1 MPLVTGLKC
10 KTRGYVYYTK
20 YISMN
25 FTLVRRLQIK
35 SSLAAGL
42 DTPLGFL
49 QVEAP
54 EFLDNL
60 HMKVVRLSALRTGRL
75 YSQERFLVLISVRGS
90 VDPNTTMRP
99 EGLSHGK
106 IPVTPSGI

>member
-1 MPLVTGLKC
+1 MPLVIGLKC

-35 SSLAAGL
+35 SFPATGL
-42 DTPLGFL
+42 DRPLGFL

-60 HMKVVRLSALRTGRL
+60 NMKVVRLSTPRTGRL
-75 YSQERFLVLISVRGS
+75 YSQERFLVLISVKG
-90 VDPNTTMRP
+90 
-99 EGLSHGK
+99 
-106 IPVTPSGI
+106 